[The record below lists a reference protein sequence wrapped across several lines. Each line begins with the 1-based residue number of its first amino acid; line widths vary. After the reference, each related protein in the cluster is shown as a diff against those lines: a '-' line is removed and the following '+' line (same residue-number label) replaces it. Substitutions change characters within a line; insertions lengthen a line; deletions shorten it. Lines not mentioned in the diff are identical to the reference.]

1 MKNLKYLWVFS
12 FLIVAQMISAQ
23 TTLEEN
29 LKKHIYTLA
38 DDSYKGRKAG
48 SDYSVKAAEY
58 IVNQWEEIGIP
69 PYREG
74 NYFQNFRE
82 KYRNI
87 IGILQGNDPILKDE
101 YIVVGAHYD
110 HLGYKINN
118 GDTVIYNGAD
128 DNASGVAALIELSR
142 KLKENQSS
150 LRRSVVFVAF
160 DAEEIGLFGSVSF
173 IASSIVPINK
183 IKLML
188 SVDMVG
194 WLRESGKLKYE
205 GVGTIAGGKDLV
217 LNPKLIPAGLNVDT
231 KSFEN
236 SLFTATDTQAFAAAG
251 IPTLAV
257 TTGLKSPYHK
267 PEDDADLID
276 YNGLALVTE
285 HLKNIVETVSQ
296 DTDYK
301 ASGKIAAKHK
311 EAPQKFEFGLSA
323 NAGSNYHEYT
333 TGTLNGKPAIF
344 YSAGFLAQ
352 FNFGKFYALRSE
364 LIYDHTQAK
373 HPAGTVKTNGITIPV
388 NFVLQTPKSLIMAD
402 VFVGGYYSY
411 KFGGKQ
417 GNEKIDFSNLFYRNE
432 AGLNYGVSIGIRHIK
447 IGITDRYGL
456 TNLTRY
462 KNAGDANIRNRTQY
476 FTLTYLF

>member
-1 MKNLKYLWVFS
+1 
-12 FLIVAQMISAQ
+12 MIGAQ

-29 LKKHIYTLA
+29 LKKHVYTLA

-58 IVNQWEEIGIP
+58 IVNQWEEIGIS

-74 NYFQNFRE
+74 NYFHTFKE

-87 IGILQGNDPILKDE
+87 IGILPGNDPVLKDE
-101 YIVVGAHYD
+101 YIVIGAHYD

-142 KLKENQSS
+142 QLKENQSA

-160 DAEEIGLFGSVSF
+160 DAEEIGLFGSIDFV
-173 IASSIVPINK
+173 ANRIVPIDK
-183 IKLML
+183 IKLMF

-194 WLRESGKLKYE
+194 WFRESGTLKYQ
-205 GVGTIAGGKDLV
+205 GVGTIAKGKDLV
-217 LNPKLIPAGLNVDT
+217 LNPKLIPAGLHVDVQN
-231 KSFEN
+231 FEN
-236 SLFTATDTQAFAAAG
+236 SIFTATDTRAFAEAG

-276 YNGLALVTE
+276 YHGLALITE

-296 DTDYK
+296 DPDYK
-301 ASGKIAAKHK
+301 ASGKIAAKHRK
-311 EAPQKFEFGLSA
+311 MPEKFEWGISA

-333 TGTLNGKPAIF
+333 DGALNGKPTIS
-344 YSAGFLAQ
+344 YSAGLLAQ
-352 FNFGKFYALRSE
+352 LNFGKFYALRSE
-364 LIYDHTQAK
+364 LLYDYIQAK
-373 HPAGTVKTNGITIPV
+373 HPAGTVKTNGVTIPV
-388 NFVLQTPKSLIMAD
+388 NFVLQTPKSLVWAEL
-402 VFVGGYYSY
+402 FAGGYYSY
-411 KFGGKQ
+411 KFSGKQ
-417 GNEKIDFSNLFYRNE
+417 GNDKIDFTNLFYRNE
-432 AGLNYGVSIGIRHIK
+432 AGLSYGASFGVGRIK
-447 IGITDRYGL
+447 IGFTERYGL

-462 KNAGDANIRNRTQY
+462 KNADNAHIRNRTQY